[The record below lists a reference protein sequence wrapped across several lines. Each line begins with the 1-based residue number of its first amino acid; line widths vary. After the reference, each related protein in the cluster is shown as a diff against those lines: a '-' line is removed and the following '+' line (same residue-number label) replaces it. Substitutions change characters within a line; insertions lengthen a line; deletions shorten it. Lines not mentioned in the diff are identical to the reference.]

1 MPNGS
6 GIIFMIHN
14 AYTTKLKGG
23 FTTIGIRVALTTM
36 LTVDLGADLS
46 LYKNNI
52 IFGGC
57 LGFFIYCL
65 FFLFL
70 ISFFL
75 YFSSFERMHENMA
88 MNLKMKSN

>member
-23 FTTIGIRVALTTM
+23 FTTIGIIRVALTTM

-52 IFGGC
+52 IFGG
-57 LGFFIYCL
+57 
-65 FFLFL
+65 
-70 ISFFL
+70 
-75 YFSSFERMHENMA
+75 
-88 MNLKMKSN
+88 